1 MHTKANQQAMK
12 YQEQEQQHQKQ
23 SVFIISQK
31 LISNPHIYLFILC
44 NQMYINICSKY
55 ETISCETVAIHSL
68 H

>member
-31 LISNPHIYLFILC
+31 LISNPHIIYLFYVIKC
-44 NQMYINICSKY
+44 
-55 ETISCETVAIHSL
+55 ISTYVQNMKQL
-68 H
+68 VVKQ